1 MFATVCRKN
10 LLKIAAA
17 YAKAAKVPL
26 KTVSSRAYGNPQFFD
41 KLRSGEQSV
50 SIKIVDQLLKW
61 FRDNWPPNADW
72 PFLPP
77 LYMNRNQDRR

>member
-1 MFATVCRKN
+1 MFAAVCRKN
-10 LLKIAAA
+10 LLKIATA
-17 YAKAAKVPL
+17 YAKAAKVSL

-50 SIKIVDQLLKW
+50 SIKIVDELLEW
-61 FRDNWPPNADW
+61 FRANWPATGDW

-77 LYMNRNQDRR
+77 LHMNRNRDRQ